1 LPRLVPNP
9 DVIGPEAG
17 ARKSLVFAGQTMAK
31 HTDKSTPKEIEERFL
46 LQSLRRLRNPN
57 QRYVF
62 TMIADLISLGLA
74 VSKNENPKLPP
85 RP

>member
-1 LPRLVPNP
+1 
-9 DVIGPEAG
+9 
-17 ARKSLVFAGQTMAK
+17 MANK
-31 HTDKSTPKEIEERFL
+31 TDKSTPKEIEERFL

-74 VSKNENPKLPP
+74 SAKNENPKLPP